1 MGWRFAF
8 DIEKPI
14 TAERRAGAGGVPRL
28 IEGTIMPLAN
38 ASNDYLIDREMQRTF
53 NYSGNPII
61 REQDTMMTESMGAV
75 MDRTREHLGT
85 ADAAVILYRR
95 QLMRMARNLQ
105 KGIEPYQATHGDLFH
120 VRALDALDLDG
131 DLSRVLVNHEDE
143 VLRLGNLK

>member
-1 MGWRFAF
+1 
-8 DIEKPI
+8 
-14 TAERRAGAGGVPRL
+14 
-28 IEGTIMPLAN
+28 MPLAN